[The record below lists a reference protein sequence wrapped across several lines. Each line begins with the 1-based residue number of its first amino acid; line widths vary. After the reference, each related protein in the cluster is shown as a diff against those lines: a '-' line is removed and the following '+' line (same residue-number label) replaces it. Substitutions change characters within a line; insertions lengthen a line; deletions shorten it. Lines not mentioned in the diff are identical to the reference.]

1 MSFGKVL
8 GLSALAGLVLS
19 PICCWKNNAAIGDDL
34 ATKSKTVLAEAGL
47 TGWDVKADGVDV
59 TLTGPAADA
68 QKAEAAVTA
77 IPNAVKYITIASG
90 VSNAPET
97 AATPAPEG
105 MPIAEPTMAPPAPE
119 ASPEA
124 TASPAALPEAT
135 PAPEA
140 EATPTPEVKA
150 ADQKTLDAAAFS
162 GEVLFATNS
171 AVIES
176 QSKPYLNKIAAV
188 LKDHS
193 GEAVEVSGHTDNQG
207 NDASNQSLSQ
217 RRSESVRA
225 YLIKRGAKAEAL
237 TPVGYGETQ
246 PRETND
252 TAKGRR
258 RNRRIEFKIK

>member
-1 MSFGKVL
+1 MSFGKML

-19 PICCWKNNAAIGDDL
+19 PICCWKNNAAIGEDL
-34 ATKSKTVLAEAGL
+34 ATSSKTALAAAGL
-47 TGWDVKADGVDV
+47 TGWEVKADGVDV

-77 IPNAVKYITIASG
+77 IPDAVKYITMVSG
-90 VSNAPET
+90 VSNSPE
-97 AATPAPEG
+97 ATPSPGGA
-105 MPIAEPTMAPPAPE
+105 PIAEPTMAPPAPE
-119 ASPEA
+119 PSPEA
-124 TASPAALPEAT
+124 AAS

-140 EATPTPEVKA
+140 AATPAPEVKA